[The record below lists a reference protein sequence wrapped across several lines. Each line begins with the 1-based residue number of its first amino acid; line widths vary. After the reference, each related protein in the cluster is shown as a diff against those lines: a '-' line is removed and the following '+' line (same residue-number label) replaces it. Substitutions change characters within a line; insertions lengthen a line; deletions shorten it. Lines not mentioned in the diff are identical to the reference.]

1 MLGIN
6 NSINNSNYRNN
17 SPKFGMAIKLDSS
30 AVPVIK
36 KQAAKMK
43 SIEQNNF
50 LSLIKQYVKDQ
61 ENNPVTVIIRATK
74 SLRKALAAVVV
85 DSKKGQEM
93 GKLKNK
99 TFTQPFRKKDGNL
112 KFLNDASNYANK
124 LNETNNEVQK
134 LVDSIPKATVEDF
147 GKKVK
152 PDTKNS

>member
-6 NSINNSNYRNN
+6 YSINNSNYRNN

-43 SIEQNNF
+43 TIEKSNF
-50 LSLIKQYVKDQ
+50 LSIIKQDVKDQ
-61 ENNPVTVIIRATK
+61 ADNPVNIIIRKTK
-74 SLRKALAAVVV
+74 FRKALAAVVV
-85 DSKKGQEM
+85 DSKIGQEM

-99 TFTQPFRKKDGNL
+99 IFTQPFRKKDGNL
-112 KFLNDASNYANK
+112 KFLDDASNYANK

-152 PDTKNS
+152 PNTKKS

>member
-36 KQAAKMK
+36 KQASKMK
-43 SIEQNNF
+43 TIDRTNF
-50 LSLIKQYVKDQ
+50 LSLIRQGAEHQ
-61 ENNPVTVIIRATK
+61 TNNPVDIIIRKTK
-74 SLRKALAAVVV
+74 FRNALAAEVV
-85 DSKKGQEM
+85 DSKIGKEL

-99 TFTQPFRKKDGNL
+99 IFTQPFRKKDGNL
-112 KFLNDASNYANK
+112 KFLDEATIHADK
-124 LNETNNEVQK
+124 LNETNNQVRE